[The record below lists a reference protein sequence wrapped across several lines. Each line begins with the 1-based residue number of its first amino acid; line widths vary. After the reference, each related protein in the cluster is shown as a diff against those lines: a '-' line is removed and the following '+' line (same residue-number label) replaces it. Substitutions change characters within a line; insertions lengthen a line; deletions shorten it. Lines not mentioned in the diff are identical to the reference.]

1 MSKLLIKDGK
11 TLAKLTGSWYENSL
25 FSRIETDL
33 ENETFELG
41 KVIGQNIIDHALTVL
56 ENSTPDDTEKETL
69 RLIQVSVGLMAVY
82 RYFQSN
88 LVSHEGNGRKM
99 KIDSQNEKMAW
110 EWMIERDDNSHLLK
124 AQRAQD
130 RLIEHLEKNN
140 VESFN
145 DSEERK
151 DLKSLFLNNTRK
163 FEYYFPIDLSGRFY
177 HGVSPL
183 IREIQDTYIADA
195 FEEDYL
201 PFLAR
206 FQKDELNEA
215 DKLLIGFVCRAEALY
230 TIALACRRFSL
241 TVLPQT
247 VVKKIKAA
255 IQTTEAT
262 KEAAAKEIDRY
273 IYELEKDACEH
284 LNKLKR
290 QRYKS
295 SPEYT
300 QRTLLPKND
309 PRQKFART

>member
-1 MSKLLIKDGK
+1 MEKLLIKDGSL
-11 TLAKLTGSWYENSL
+11 LAQLTGSWYENNL
-25 FSRIETDL
+25 FERIETDL

-41 KVIGQNIIDHALTVL
+41 KIIGQNIITYAQSILTKTDPN
-56 ENSTPDDTEKETL
+56 ETEKETL
-69 RLIQVSVGLMAVY
+69 RLVQVCVGLMAVY

-130 RLIEHLEKNN
+130 RLIEHLEINN

-145 DSEERK
+145 DSQERK

-177 HGVSPL
+177 HVVSPL

-195 FEEDYL
+195 FEEDYM
-201 PFLAR
+201 PFLEKFR
-206 FQKDELNEA
+206 KDQLTDA
-215 DKLLIGFVCRAEALY
+215 DKLLLGFACRAEALY

-255 IQTTEAT
+255 IQTTEAS
-262 KEAAAKEIDRY
+262 KEAAVKEIDRY
-273 IYELEKDACEH
+273 IYELENDACEH

-295 SPEYT
+295 SPEYLK
-300 QRTLLPKND
+300 RTLLPKND